1 MYDLF
6 QAGCVGLVKAS
17 KSFDP
22 QRGYA
27 FSTYA
32 VPVILGEI
40 KRIFRDG
47 GTVKVGRTLKER
59 SMKAARIREKMANE
73 MGREPTISELAEE
86 LGVDVEEA
94 SELITVS
101 LPPVSLTVSEED
113 GGGQNDIPV
122 ESDDNDISDRLALK
136 QVMDKLPE
144 RDRKLIKLR
153 YFDGLTQNSTAELLW
168 HVAGSG
174 FEARKAAPVENEGR
188 THVKRIKSLN
198 FVNSSQYVYNPLPK
212 LKISFG
218 FTLRSKYGIITSK

>member
-1 MYDLF
+1 M
-6 QAGCVGLVKAS
+6 
-17 KSFDP
+17 
-22 QRGYA
+22 
-27 FSTYA
+27 
-32 VPVILGEI
+32 ILGEI

-47 GTVKVGRTLKER
+47 GTVKVGRTLKGR

-73 MGREPTISELAEE
+73 MGREPTISELAEG

-153 YFDGLTQNSTAELLW
+153 YFDGLTQNSTAELL
-168 HVAGSG
+168 GM
-174 FEARKAAPVENEGR
+174 
-188 THVKRIKSLN
+188 
-198 FVNSSQYVYNPLPK
+198 SQVQVSRREKQLL
-212 LKISFG
+212 LKMREEL
-218 FTLRSKYGIITSK
+218 T

>member
-1 MYDLF
+1 MISATDKNDSTVEENLGLVHSCANKFRGRGVEYDDLF

-153 YFDGLTQNSTAELLW
+153 YFDGLTQNSTAELL
-168 HVAGSG
+168 GM
-174 FEARKAAPVENEGR
+174 
-188 THVKRIKSLN
+188 
-198 FVNSSQYVYNPLPK
+198 SQVQVSRREKQLL
-212 LKISFG
+212 LKMREEL
-218 FTLRSKYGIITSK
+218 T